1 MKKLLKVLGII
12 FLVLIVMGII
22 GAFLPDDESAKTSE
36 SQTTEAAPSASAP
49 TKAAKSKW
57 TYSEKTDEMDNSK
70 IQCVQLTS
78 DNKLEFEFPYNGGS
92 TFTFWIRKTN
102 GKYELLLTVD
112 KGQFMS
118 NLLDS
123 EKLRI
128 KFDDGEAFKWNYADA
143 NDGRADVI
151 FPAYSDEFLQSLKK
165 SKTMLIEAPFAF
177 AGRQVIRFKTEN
189 LKADF

>member
-36 SQTTEAAPSASAP
+36 SPTTEVAS
-49 TKAAKSKW
+49 KSKW

-70 IQCVQLTS
+70 IQYAQLTS
-78 DNKLEFEFPYNGGS
+78 TNKLEFEFPYDGGS

-112 KGQFMS
+112 KGQFIS
-118 NLLDS
+118 NLLDN

-151 FPAYSDEFLQSLKK
+151 FPTYSDEFLGMLKK

-177 AGRQVIRFKTEN
+177 AGRQVIRFNTEN
-189 LKADF
+189 LNSDF